1 MSKGSNPRPV
11 DRTKFNENF
20 DKIFKQRGNKD
31 DRRNKPGDSGRA
43 KNRKCP

>member
-20 DKIFKQRGNKD
+20 DKIFKQRGKKD
-31 DRRNKPGDSGRA
+31 DRRSKPGDSGRA
-43 KNRKCP
+43 KDRKRP